1 MVIEKK
7 VENYSKGKIHSAL
20 QKCMKA
26 NNCVLKAGKE
36 EKNSELL
43 IQAIDLYQESI
54 QIYSRIP
61 EPYIG
66 IAYISYIAGEITE
79 AIGFTHLALSIDPKN
94 AKALQMLNYY
104 QDKLNRKNKLPAI
117 EPDKNK

>member
-7 VENYSKGKIHSAL
+7 VEYYSKGKMHSAL

-26 NNCVLKAGKE
+26 NNFVLKASKE
-36 EKNSELL
+36 EKNRELL
-43 IQAIDLYQESI
+43 IEAIDLYQESI
-54 QIYSRIP
+54 LIYSRIP

-79 AIGFTHLALSIDPKN
+79 AIGFINLALSIDPKN
-94 AKALQMLNYY
+94 AKALQMLSYY
-104 QDKLNRKNKLPAI
+104 QDELNRKAK
-117 EPDKNK
+117 